1 MYTDDDEIG
10 RAVAADLEECWQGE
24 GWYRVT
30 GGDGEKWEPDFYVTS
45 ECLVAALRDAYD
57 EASCSGAICVP
68 RVEPAPDPNRRRTHA
83 F

>member
-10 RAVAADLEECWQGE
+10 RAVAADLEECWQGD
-24 GWYRVT
+24 GWYRICFT
-30 GGDGEKWEPDFYVTS
+30 DGMGSYPATWYGTEAD
-45 ECLVAALRDAYD
+45 LADDLR
-57 EASCSGAICVP
+57 GAICVP